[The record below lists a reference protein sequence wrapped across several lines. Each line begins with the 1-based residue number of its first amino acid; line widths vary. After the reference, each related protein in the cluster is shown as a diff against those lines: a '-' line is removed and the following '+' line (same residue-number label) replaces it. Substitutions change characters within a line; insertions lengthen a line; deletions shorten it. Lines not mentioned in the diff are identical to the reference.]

1 MAVLPSLLRV
11 PLALL
16 LLGLSCRWPSAAGE
30 ILRMS
35 TMETPESLSLE
46 VRYLFYVSGIDD
58 QASLVSF
65 DGLRLTPPAG
75 RPSGSYNAMWV
86 GLLPWKNFG
95 DLINADS
102 FCAFNGSLL
111 LEKHESKRLAKV
123 VKLSDSADQAEYTAR
138 ISAPGVYALFV
149 ANCGQV
155 SGFSLSGTFSVKNP
169 GGFLSG
175 TEAYEYPV
183 YLISASCAVM
193 ALMAWSW
200 LFFSAAELFKVHY
213 YISGLLLFTLAEA
226 AVQTLHY
233 GMLNNNGEESTLEA
247 IVVALTATKVALSL
261 LSLFIVTGTNS
272 DEESSPSCGHS
283 ILCAGCS
290 LAMVPRLAASRMR
303 GPHNLSGSVL
313 AGSSALVVVA
323 VLVVLCIICRRLSS
337 CMKICRETEQTDAL
351 KRLQQT
357 ALNIIVTLLGVA
369 VVLVV
374 DQFVSPAA
382 AVDHWSYHALWVA
395 VPEQLVF
402 GLALTHMMYVWAP
415 GPGGFA
421 ITAEAKD
428 KPVDQEE
435 GEGERGTLVED
446 EAPRARAHDS
456 CRLPR
461 QELRP

>member
-58 QASLVSF
+58 QASMVSF
-65 DGLRLTPPAG
+65 DDLRLTPPAG

-102 FCAFNGSLL
+102 FCAFDGSLQ

-233 GMLNNNGEESTLEA
+233 GVLNNNGEESTLEA
-247 IVVALTATKVALSL
+247 IAVALTATKVALSL
-261 LSLFIVTGTNS
+261 SSLFIVSGTNS
-272 DEESSPSCGHS
+272 EEESSPSCGHS

-313 AGSSALVVVA
+313 AGSSALVAVA
-323 VLVVLCIICRRLSS
+323 VLVVLCVICRRLSS

-357 ALNIIVTLLGVA
+357 ALNIIVTLFGVA
-369 VVLVV
+369 VVLVA

-415 GPGGFA
+415 GPDGFA

-435 GEGERGTLVED
+435 GEGERHTLVED
-446 EAPRARAHDS
+446 EDGSAGPAADTIGAPSAA
-456 CRLPR
+456 
-461 QELRP
+461 E

>member
-30 ILRMS
+30 IWRMS

-46 VRYLFYVSGIDD
+46 VRYLFYVSGIDG

-65 DGLRLTPPAG
+65 DDLRLTPPAG

-233 GMLNNNGEESTLEA
+233 SVLNNIGEESTLEA
-247 IVVALTATKVALSL
+247 IAVALTATKVALSL

-283 ILCAGCS
+283 ILCAGCA

-402 GLALTHMMYVWAP
+402 GLALTHMMNVWAP
-415 GPGGFA
+415 GPDGFA

-446 EAPRARAHDS
+446 EDGSVGPAADTIGAPSAA
-456 CRLPR
+456 
-461 QELRP
+461 E

>member
-1 MAVLPSLLRV
+1 
-11 PLALL
+11 
-16 LLGLSCRWPSAAGE
+16 
-30 ILRMS
+30 
-35 TMETPESLSLE
+35 METPESLSLE
-46 VRYLFYVSGIDD
+46 VKYLFYASGIDG

-65 DGLRLTPPAG
+65 EDLRLTPPAG

-95 DLINADS
+95 ELISAGS
-102 FCAFNGSLL
+102 FCAFDGSLL

-138 ISAPGVYALFV
+138 ISDPGVYALFV

-155 SGFSLSGTFSVKNP
+155 SGFLLSGIFSVKNP

-175 TEAYEYPV
+175 TQAYEYPV
-183 YLISASCAVM
+183 YLISASCALM

-213 YISGLLLFTLAEA
+213 YISGLLLCTLAEA

-233 GMLNNNGEESTLEA
+233 GVLNNNGEESTLAA

-261 LSLFIVTGTNS
+261 ASLFIVSGTNS
-272 DEESSPSCGHS
+272 EDESSPSCGHS
-283 ILCAGCS
+283 ILCAGCM
-290 LAMVPRLAASRMR
+290 LAMVPRLAASKMR
-303 GPHNLSGSVL
+303 GTHNLSGSVL
-313 AGSSALVVVA
+313 AGSSALVGVA
-323 VLVVLCIICRRLSS
+323 VLVVLCVICRRLSR
-337 CMKICRETEQTDAL
+337 CMKICRATEQTDAL

-369 VVLVV
+369 VVLVA

-415 GPGGFA
+415 GSDGFA

-428 KPVDQEE
+428 KPVDQGE
-435 GEGERGTLVED
+435 GEGERDTLFENED
-446 EAPRARAHDS
+446 GSVGPAADTIGAPSAA
-456 CRLPR
+456 
-461 QELRP
+461 E

>member
-1 MAVLPSLLRV
+1 MAVLPSLLRA
-11 PLALL
+11 PLALS

-30 ILRMS
+30 IWRMS

-102 FCAFNGSLL
+102 FCAFDGSLQ

-213 YISGLLLFTLAEA
+213 YISGLLLITLAEA

-402 GLALTHMMYVWAP
+402 GLALTHMMNVWAP
-415 GPGGFA
+415 GPDGFA

-446 EAPRARAHDS
+446 EDGSVGPAADTIGAPSAA
-456 CRLPR
+456 
-461 QELRP
+461 E

>member
-58 QASLVSF
+58 QASMVSF
-65 DGLRLTPPAG
+65 DDLRLTPPAG

-102 FCAFNGSLL
+102 FCAFDGSLQ

-233 GMLNNNGEESTLEA
+233 GVLNNIGEESTLEA
-247 IVVALTATKVALSL
+247 IAVALTATKVALSL
-261 LSLFIVTGTNS
+261 SSLFIVSGTNS
-272 DEESSPSCGHS
+272 EEESSPSCGHS

-313 AGSSALVVVA
+313 AGSSALVAVA
-323 VLVVLCIICRRLSS
+323 VLVVLCVICRRLSS

-357 ALNIIVTLLGVA
+357 ALNIIVTLFGVA
-369 VVLVV
+369 VVLVA

-415 GPGGFA
+415 GPDGFA

-435 GEGERGTLVED
+435 GEGERHTLVED
-446 EAPRARAHDS
+446 EDGSAGPAADTIGAPSAA
-456 CRLPR
+456 
-461 QELRP
+461 E